1 MKFLNFGSLNVDKV
15 YTVPH
20 FVREGETLA
29 SLEYNEFAGG
39 KGLNQSIALAK
50 AGTNVFHAGRIGE
63 DGHFLIQTLEQEG
76 INTDNIY
83 TYGSITGHAIIQ
95 VNSNAENC
103 ILLLGG
109 ANKQITTQQIDSA
122 LDKFTSAD
130 FLVIQNEINDI
141 EYIINAAHE
150 KGLTIALNPSPI
162 DDNIKTLDF
171 SKIDYLIFNEI
182 EGKEISGETQLE
194 KILDTLLSK
203 YSNLKLVLTLGEKG
217 VIYKDTVQ
225 KIRQDIFNVNVVDTT
240 AAGDTFLGYFL
251 SIISR
256 NAPIKEALRIASK
269 AASIVISRDGASIS
283 IPDLAEVTE
292 EEAGDQL

>member
-83 TYGSITGHAIIQ
+83 TYGLITGHAIIQ
-95 VNSNAENC
+95 VNSNGENC

-109 ANKQITTQQIDSA
+109 ANKQITTQQIDSV

-182 EGKEISGETQLE
+182 EGKEISGETQQE

-269 AASIVISRDGASIS
+269 AASIAISRDGASIS

-292 EEAGDQL
+292 EEA

>member
-1 MKFLNFGSLNVDKV
+1 MKFLNFGSLNIDKV

-63 DGHFLIQTLEQEG
+63 DGRFLIQTLKQEG

-95 VNSNAENC
+95 VNSSGENC

-109 ANKQITTQQIDSA
+109 ANKQITTQQIDSV

-162 DDNIKTLDF
+162 DNNIKTLDF

-194 KILDTLLSK
+194 KILDTLISK
-203 YSNLKLVLTLGEKG
+203 HSNLKLVLTLGEKG

-225 KIRQDIFNVNVVDTT
+225 KIRQDTFDVNIVDTT

-256 NAPIKEALRIASK
+256 NTPIKEALRIASK
-269 AASIVISRDGASIS
+269 AASIAISRDGASTS

-292 EEAGDQL
+292 DL